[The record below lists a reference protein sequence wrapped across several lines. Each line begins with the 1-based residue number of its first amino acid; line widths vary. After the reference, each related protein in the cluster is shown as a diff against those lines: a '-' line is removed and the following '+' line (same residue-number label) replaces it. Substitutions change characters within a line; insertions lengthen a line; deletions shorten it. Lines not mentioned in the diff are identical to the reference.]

1 MRFPTLRSLPCVR
14 RHVVRRV
21 RAIACGT
28 IAAIVGRGAPL
39 AAQPSPAH
47 AVIPAPVSIS
57 VESGRFF
64 VFDSNTHVSHAA
76 DADTVLV
83 RLATMTSAMLGQG
96 GGPGVRTVTGAAEPA
111 RGAIHLAITPE
122 RRFGLEG
129 YELRVTPER
138 IVLRAA
144 TPAGLFYAVQTLRQL
159 LPWSVEHAAAL
170 RRGLRVPVA
179 TVTDAPRFAWR
190 GAMLDVA
197 RHFLPVRDV
206 KRFVDHMALYKLNRL
221 HLHLADDQ
229 GWRIEIAGWPELTRI
244 GGSTQVGG
252 GPGGYWTQA
261 EYREL
266 VAYAAGRFITIVPE
280 IDMPGHTN
288 AARASYGAL
297 NCDGKRVPLYTGTR
311 VDLGNLCITSDST
324 WRFIGDVL
332 RQLAA
337 ITPGAWLHI
346 GGDEVRGF
354 TRAQYHGF
362 IERVQDTVRATGKRM
377 IGWGEIAP
385 AALDTTTVSQLW
397 IKDSSAVHAR
407 RGGSVIMSFAE
418 RAYLDMKYDSST
430 VTGLLWAGA
439 VSVPRSYDWDPA
451 TLRPGIGERSI
462 LGVEGPLWAETV
474 TRLDEYEFQAFPRL
488 IALAEVAWTPQA
500 LRSWPSFASRLGRH
514 GPRLQA
520 LGINFFRAPEVDWAP
535 TSGRPFRPVP

>member
-1 MRFPTLRSLPCVR
+1 MRLPALFHATRAPGVVARRLRALVLGP
-14 RHVVRRV
+14 VV
-21 RAIACGT
+21 A
-28 IAAIVGRGAPL
+28 L
-39 AAQPSPAH
+39 AATVATVGAQASPVH
-47 AVIPAPVSIS
+47 AVIPAPVSIT

-76 DADTVLV
+76 DADTVVV
-83 RLATMTSAMLGQG
+83 RLAAMASAMLGQG
-96 GGPGVRTVTGAAEPA
+96 GGPGVRPVAGGGEPA
-111 RGAIHLAITPE
+111 RGAIHLALAPE
-122 RRFGLEG
+122 RRFGAEG

-144 TPAGLFYAVQTLRQL
+144 TPAGLFFAMQTLRQL

-197 RHFLPVRDV
+197 RHFLPVSDV

-229 GWRIEIAGWPELTRI
+229 GWRIEIAGWPDLTRI

-252 GPGGYWTQA
+252 GAGGSWTQA

-266 VAYAAGRFITIVPE
+266 VAYAAARFITIVPE

-297 NCDGKRVPLYTGTR
+297 NCDGKRVALYTGTR

-337 ITPGAWLHI
+337 ITPGPWLHI

-354 TRAQYHGF
+354 SRAQYHGF
-362 IERVQDTVRATGKRM
+362 IERVQDSVRATGKRM
-377 IGWGEIAP
+377 IGWGEIAQ
-385 AALDTTTVSQLW
+385 ADLDTTTVSQVW

-439 VSVPRSYDWDPA
+439 VSLPRSYDWDPA

-474 TRLDEYEFQAFPRL
+474 SRLSEYEFQAFPRL
-488 IALAEVAWTPQA
+488 IALAEVGWTPQA
-500 LRSWPSFASRLGRH
+500 QRSWRSFAERLGRH

-520 LGINFFRAPEVDWAP
+520 LGINFYRAPEVDWAP
-535 TSGRPFRPVP
+535 TSGRPSRPVP